1 MLKILSSAQHTS
13 NNGLSANMSS
23 SHSIAINLLLGLLSS
38 AMMADAI
45 TENRAHVKLAP
56 GVDPSY
62 LKQYGSATPL
72 FTLPYE
78 TLKKLSAAEP
88 GLPDLT
94 LWYEVKTE
102 PSLFGVA
109 MGAFQGLD
117 EDVGIHDFFFLPVDA
132 PPPPQARRRV
142 QFGTPDFGGN
152 QGYLYQNMPGNNG
165 IDAEYS
171 WTFEGGNG
179 EGINIY
185 DIEYSWNVNHEDLSA
200 SIPSIVS
207 PGDMASDP
215 FNNLNHGTAVLGE
228 LVGSNNGLGVKGIS
242 HGAQAKVV
250 PEWTIKGGW
259 NRADAILRAVING
272 KPGDVILLEMQI
284 GACGGACSAD
294 QIGCGPAEE
303 DPTVFETTKVA
314 VANKFVVVAAAGN
327 GNVNLDDPRC
337 MGKYDRTNPNRDSG
351 AIIVGAGGSGVPAP
365 GCSPA
370 RQKMSFSTY
379 GSRVDVHGWGECVM
393 TTGYGNGY
401 TNPTNPTDQNKW
413 YTGVFT
419 GTSSATPFVAAV
431 AANIQGIAMKR
442 FGSPL
447 EPKAVRELL
456 TETGLSQTGSS
467 TDGRI
472 GPLVNLRNA
481 IDKLLPLPPPASLYT
496 APITNMALS
505 GRSIR
510 HYYLDV
516 TAGQN
521 VSCSTN
527 GPNGDADLYL
537 RFGSEAV
544 PDSGF
549 AGNACS
555 STSDLSMESCSTVA
569 PSGSTRVYAAVHAW
583 AAFSGLA
590 FQCTKSTAPSI
601 YTAPITNM
609 ALSGGSI
616 RQYYLD
622 VTAGQTVSCS
632 TNGPNGD
639 ADLYLRFGFEAV
651 PDSGFAGNACSSTSD
666 LSMESCST
674 VAASGSTRVYA
685 AVHAWAAFSGLTFQC
700 TKGTA
705 KPTTRKPST
714 RKPTSRKPTT
724 RKPTTRKPTTRK
736 PTK

>member
-1 MLKILSSAQHTS
+1 M
-13 NNGLSANMSS
+13 AN
-23 SHSIAINLLLGLLSS
+23 
-38 AMMADAI
+38 AI

-117 EDVGIHDFFFLPVDA
+117 EDVGINDFFFLPVDA

-351 AIIVGAGGSGVPAP
+351 AIIVGAGGSGVSVP

-379 GSRVDVHGWGECVM
+379 GSRVDVHGWGECVV
-393 TTGYGNGY
+393 TAGYGNGY

-413 YTGVFT
+413 YTGVFD

-442 FGSPL
+442 FGFPL

-481 IDKLLPLPPPASLYT
+481 IDKLLPLPPPATLYT

-505 GRSIR
+505 GGSIR

-537 RFGSEAV
+537 RF
-544 PDSGF
+544 
-549 AGNACS
+549 
-555 STSDLSMESCSTVA
+555 
-569 PSGSTRVYAAVHAW
+569 
-583 AAFSGLA
+583 
-590 FQCTKSTAPSI
+590 
-601 YTAPITNM
+601 M

-736 PTK
+736 PTTRKPTTRKPTK

>member
-1 MLKILSSAQHTS
+1 MLKILPSAQHTS

-294 QIGCGPAEE
+294 QIGCGP
-303 DPTVFETTKVA
+303 
-314 VANKFVVVAAAGN
+314 
-327 GNVNLDDPRC
+327 
-337 MGKYDRTNPNRDSG
+337 
-351 AIIVGAGGSGVPAP
+351 
-365 GCSPA
+365 
-370 RQKMSFSTY
+370 
-379 GSRVDVHGWGECVM
+379 
-393 TTGYGNGY
+393 
-401 TNPTNPTDQNKW
+401 
-413 YTGVFT
+413 
-419 GTSSATPFVAAV
+419 
-431 AANIQGIAMKR
+431 
-442 FGSPL
+442 
-447 EPKAVRELL
+447 
-456 TETGLSQTGSS
+456 
-467 TDGRI
+467 
-472 GPLVNLRNA
+472 
-481 IDKLLPLPPPASLYT
+481 
-496 APITNMALS
+496 
-505 GRSIR
+505 
-510 HYYLDV
+510 V
-516 TAGQN
+516 TAKIEYC
-521 VSCSTN
+521 VKSILRTC
-527 GPNGDADLYL
+527 LYI
-537 RFGSEAV
+537 
-544 PDSGF
+544 
-549 AGNACS
+549 
-555 STSDLSMESCSTVA
+555 
-569 PSGSTRVYAAVHAW
+569 
-583 AAFSGLA
+583 
-590 FQCTKSTAPSI
+590 KSILHEIAT
-601 YTAPITNM
+601 M
-609 ALSGGSI
+609 
-616 RQYYLD
+616 
-622 VTAGQTVSCS
+622 
-632 TNGPNGD
+632 
-639 ADLYLRFGFEAV
+639 
-651 PDSGFAGNACSSTSD
+651 
-666 LSMESCST
+666 
-674 VAASGSTRVYA
+674 
-685 AVHAWAAFSGLTFQC
+685 
-700 TKGTA
+700 
-705 KPTTRKPST
+705 
-714 RKPTSRKPTT
+714 
-724 RKPTTRKPTTRK
+724 
-736 PTK
+736 